1 MRRRIFIKKLT
12 PAELGETKT
21 HEKYIRLPNDFN
33 YEVFFQEKGQQNNSV
48 IQIDFEANSK
58 NDGENVAMKFVY
70 YANSNKEKR
79 IPSLGQV
86 FDKYN
91 ASDNDVIYLESI
103 TEGNTTRINVSF
115 LNSSEIQLYTSPI
128 FYVIDDDESKDEKVI
143 TPQIKRYALQQI
155 FYGAPGTGKS
165 HTIKECTEGK
175 DVIRTTFHPD
185 TDYSTFVGAYKPTTK
200 SFPVTTVIGTKA
212 VAVED
217 EEGHKMTEDKIVY
230 EFVPQAFLQAYVA
243 AWQKFD
249 KVEDLSQPKE
259 EYLIIEEINRGN
271 CAQIF
276 GDLFQLLDRA
286 DGGFSEYPIKADADM
301 KKYLQKALK
310 NTNLEGIKTDLNG
323 LFKGEDI
330 AKQVKDGDILLLPN
344 NLYIWATM
352 NTSDQSLFPIDSA
365 FKRRW
370 DWQYVPISDAG
381 MQWVIR
387 VNGNDYSW
395 WNFLEEIN
403 KRIYKAT
410 YSEDKKLGY
419 FFCKA
424 KGSVI
429 DADMFVSKVVF
440 YLWNDVFKDMEFEGD
455 IFKDGDNG
463 KLSFDKFYIVE
474 GNKTKVVSDKVEVF
488 LKNLGLE
495 ATEISTA
502 DDNTKVDTKIQVN
515 GRAIDKVNAIPYSTI
530 EEYIRLNS
538 DKSAHEIAEIWR
550 DFKKYSMRKWII
562 ATKDE
567 LDAMPERYAKYSYQI
582 ECADGQSVWVNKDG
596 WMHHPKN
603 TALRD
608 TIKEFIDAVNAS
620 GLGVKIMENND

>member
-143 TPQIKRYALQQI
+143 TPQIKRPALQQI

-185 TDYSTFVGAYKPTTK
+185 TDYSVFVGAYKPTTK
-200 SFPVTTVIGTKA
+200 SFPVTTVIGTRA

-217 EEGHKMTEDKIVY
+217 KDGNEMTEDKIVY

-259 EYLIIEEINRGN
+259 EYLVIEEINRGN

-276 GDLFQLLDRA
+276 GDLFQLLDRG

-301 KKYLQKALK
+301 KKYLQRALK
-310 NTNLEGIKTDLNG
+310 GIDLEGIEYALNAM
-323 LFKGEDI
+323 FKGKDI
-330 AKQVKDGDILLLPN
+330 ARQVKEGDILLLPC
-344 NLYIWATM
+344 NLCIWATM

-381 MQWVIR
+381 KNWVIR

-403 KRIYKAT
+403 NRIYKAT

-424 KGSVI
+424 KDGVI
-429 DADMFVSKVVF
+429 DADMFVGKVVF

-455 IFKDGDNG
+455 AFKDGDNG
-463 KLSFDKFYIVE
+463 KLSFDKFYTLE
-474 GNKTKVVSDKVEVF
+474 ADKTKVVSNKVEVF

-495 ATEISTA
+495 PIAIIEEEDAVDTEEIKVENGKNTRGVNKGIKAFYNGTLYEGKGADVLERLVKTIGIERIRNIQNDEHKIAGKYLIVDDNMRRTIENLERIYGRGLDAHNLGDGYYLFTYSDTLSKVAQLNEIKDKLDIDLNIEIS
-502 DDNTKVDTKIQVN
+502 
-515 GRAIDKVNAIPYSTI
+515 
-530 EEYIRLNS
+530 
-538 DKSAHEIAEIWR
+538 
-550 DFKKYSMRKWII
+550 
-562 ATKDE
+562 
-567 LDAMPERYAKYSYQI
+567 
-582 ECADGQSVWVNKDG
+582 
-596 WMHHPKN
+596 
-603 TALRD
+603 
-608 TIKEFIDAVNAS
+608 
-620 GLGVKIMENND
+620 

>member
-33 YEVFFQEKGQQNNSV
+33 YEVFFQEKGLQNNSV

-143 TPQIKRYALQQI
+143 TPEIKRHALQQI

-217 EEGHKMTEDKIVY
+217 KDGNEMTEDKIVY

-259 EYLIIEEINRGN
+259 EYLVIEEINRGN

-276 GDLFQLLDRA
+276 GDLFQLLDRG
-286 DGGFSEYPIKADADM
+286 DSGFSEYPIKADADM
-301 KKYLQKALK
+301 KNYLQKALK
-310 NTNLEGIKTDLNG
+310 DINLEGIKAVLNCI
-323 LFKGEDI
+323 FKGEDI
-330 AKQVKDGDILLLPN
+330 ATQVKEGDILLLPN

-370 DWQYVPISDAG
+370 DWKYVPISDAG
-381 MQWVIR
+381 KNWVIR

-403 KRIYKAT
+403 NRIYKAT

-424 KGSVI
+424 KDGVI
-429 DADMFVSKVVF
+429 DADMFVGKVVF
-440 YLWNDVFKDMEFEGD
+440 YLWNDVFKDMEFESD
-455 IFKDGDNG
+455 AFKDGDNG

-474 GNKTKVVSDKVEVF
+474 GNKTKVVSDKVEMF

-495 ATEISTA
+495 PIAIIEEEDAVDTEEIKVENGKSTRGVNTGIKAFYNGTLYEGKGADVLERLVKTIGIERIRNIQNDEHKIAGKYLIVDDNMRNSIERLKKYASSLDAHNLGDGYYLFTYSDTPSKVAQLNEIKDKLNIDLNIEIS
-502 DDNTKVDTKIQVN
+502 
-515 GRAIDKVNAIPYSTI
+515 
-530 EEYIRLNS
+530 
-538 DKSAHEIAEIWR
+538 
-550 DFKKYSMRKWII
+550 
-562 ATKDE
+562 
-567 LDAMPERYAKYSYQI
+567 
-582 ECADGQSVWVNKDG
+582 
-596 WMHHPKN
+596 
-603 TALRD
+603 
-608 TIKEFIDAVNAS
+608 
-620 GLGVKIMENND
+620 

>member
-1 MRRRIFIKKLT
+1 
-12 PAELGETKT
+12 
-21 HEKYIRLPNDFN
+21 
-33 YEVFFQEKGQQNNSV
+33 
-48 IQIDFEANSK
+48 
-58 NDGENVAMKFVY
+58 
-70 YANSNKEKR
+70 
-79 IPSLGQV
+79 
-86 FDKYN
+86 
-91 ASDNDVIYLESI
+91 
-103 TEGNTTRINVSF
+103 
-115 LNSSEIQLYTSPI
+115 
-128 FYVIDDDESKDEKVI
+128 
-143 TPQIKRYALQQI
+143 
-155 FYGAPGTGKS
+155 
-165 HTIKECTEGK
+165 
-175 DVIRTTFHPD
+175 
-185 TDYSTFVGAYKPTTK
+185 
-200 SFPVTTVIGTKA
+200 
-212 VAVED
+212 
-217 EEGHKMTEDKIVY
+217 MTEDKIVY

-249 KVEDLSQPKE
+249 KVEDLNQPKE
-259 EYLIIEEINRGN
+259 EYLVIEEINRGN

-286 DGGFSEYPIKADADM
+286 DGGFSEYPIKADADI

-310 NTNLEGIKTDLNG
+310 DTNLEGIKANLNSM
-323 LFKGEDI
+323 FKGEDI
-330 AKQVKDGDILLLPN
+330 TKQVKEGDILLLPN

-381 MQWVIR
+381 KQWVIR
-387 VNGNDYSW
+387 VNGNDYNW

-424 KGSVI
+424 KDSVI

-455 IFKDGDNG
+455 VFKDGDNG
-463 KLSFDKFYIVE
+463 KLSFDKFYMVE
-474 GNKTKVVSDKVEVF
+474 DNKTKVVSDKVEVF

-515 GRAIDKVNAIPYSTI
+515 GQAIDKVNAIPYSTI

-538 DKSAHEIAEIWR
+538 EKSAHEIAEIWR

-567 LDAMPERYAKYSYQI
+567 LDAMPERYAKYSYKI

-620 GLGVKIMENND
+620 GLGVKITENND